1 MKVVYQ
7 LGITAIWTSLAATH
21 PCFRNRRHPQY
32 LRASPNL
39 YRCAQSSSHRINLST
54 RSRASR
60 WQIDRLWMG
69 KTGSR
74 RRKWGS
80 MIWSWLAI
88 MRRIYKSSS
97 VMKRQALS
105 TKSRHPR
112 DSTCSQAPNS
122 ESASSKNR
130 PKNVT
135 SRKSHF
141 QRTNW
146 PSIKSS
152 SLSANVHSSSNSNS
166 KLPDSQVRTKPLK
179 IPSKAE
185 RLNPHHLRMA
195 PKTLPTMIALLL
207 KSKRWALNLTTRMMA
222 TMIWATS
229 GMAVTRNLRAG
240 EETRSIA
247 KISVNLLHLA
257 SLVRGAMGTLIVRA
271 RKRGGARLIRL
282 VWWLQRSKV
291 SAKCSTVQASIT
303 SHLSRLGL
311 ECQLRPEREW
321 WPLWLAKRKSDPNS
335 KPNKL
340 RLN

>member
-7 LGITAIWTSLAATH
+7 LVITAIWTSLAATH
-21 PCFRNRRHPQY
+21 PCFRNRRHPQS

-54 RSRASR
+54 RSAASR

-69 KTGSR
+69 RIGSR

-88 MRRIYKSSS
+88 MRRIFRSSS
-97 VMKRQALS
+97 ATKRQALS
-105 TKSRHPR
+105 TKSQHPR

-122 ESASSKNR
+122 GSASSKNR

-135 SRKSHF
+135 SKRSHF

-146 PSIKSS
+146 PSTKSS
-152 SLSANVHSSSNSNS
+152 SLSANALNSNSSNS
-166 KLPDSQVRTKPLK
+166 KPLDSQARTKPLK

-195 PKTLPTMIALLL
+195 PKTLHMMTAPLLR
-207 KSKRWALNLTTRMMA
+207 SKRWALNLTIRMMV

-229 GMAVTRNLRAG
+229 GMVATRNLRAG

-247 KISVNLLHLA
+247 KISVNLHHLA

-311 ECQLRPEREW
+311 ECQHRPEREW
-321 WPLWLAKRKSDPNS
+321 WHLWLAKRKSEPQS
-335 KPNKL
+335 KSNKL

>member
-1 MKVVYQ
+1 MKVEYQ
-7 LGITAIWTSLAATH
+7 LVITAIWTSLAATH
-21 PCFRNRRHPQY
+21 PCFRNRRHPQS

-69 KTGSR
+69 RIGSR

-88 MRRIYKSSS
+88 MRRIFRSSS

-122 ESASSKNR
+122 GSASSKNR

-141 QRTNW
+141 QRTSS
-146 PSIKSS
+146 PSTKSS
-152 SLSANVHSSSNSNS
+152 SLSANAHSSSNSS
-166 KLPDSQVRTKPLK
+166 KLPDSQGKTKQLK
-179 IPSKAE
+179 IPSKAA
-185 RLNPHHLRMA
+185 RLSLPHQRMA
-195 PKTLPTMIALLL
+195 PKTLAMMTALLL
-207 KSKRWALNLTTRMMA
+207 RSKRWALNLTIRMMA

-229 GMAVTRNLRAG
+229 GTAVTRNLRAG

-247 KISVNLLHLA
+247 KISVNLHHLA

-311 ECQLRPEREW
+311 ECQHRPEREW
-321 WPLWLAKRKSDPNS
+321 WHLWLAKRKSEPQS
-335 KPNKL
+335 KSNKL